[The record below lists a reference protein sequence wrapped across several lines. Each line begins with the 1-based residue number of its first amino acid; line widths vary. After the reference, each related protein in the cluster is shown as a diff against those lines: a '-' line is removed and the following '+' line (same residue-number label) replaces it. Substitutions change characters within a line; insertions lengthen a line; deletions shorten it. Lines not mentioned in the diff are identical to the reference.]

1 MHKDTR
7 VAIIGA
13 GLSGATLACLLG
25 RAGFDV
31 AVYEQAPAFDRIGAG
46 IHLSPNLIKI
56 ARRVG
61 IEDALIEGGIV
72 VDTFYSRDWQSGTT
86 LFELPLGAA
95 SAVRYGAPYLTAH
108 RGDLHKHLVEAVPPG
123 LIRFGKKLAAI
134 ERGGARPRLVFEDGT
149 REEADIVVGADG
161 VKSKV
166 REVLAGPSREMY
178 IGSVAHRLM
187 VPVERLKGPRP
198 AACTKWWGQ
207 GRHILIYD
215 ITRARDEVYVVS
227 SCPEP
232 GLADLRTSI
241 PCEPGEVLQAF
252 SAFHP
257 EVRAVIEAAPSATK
271 WPIFDVD
278 NMAHWSE
285 GRLVLLG
292 DSCHAT
298 RPYMAMG
305 AAMAMEDAAVLARC
319 LIGIGDADPAPA
331 FAAYE
336 HLRIP
341 RTKRVQDVSNQ
352 NTFLKLPTDPSWAF
366 CYDAFDED
374 LRLAA

>member
-13 GLSGATLACLLG
+13 GLGGATLAAVLKQ
-25 RAGFDV
+25 AEFDV
-31 AVYEQAPAFDRIGAG
+31 TVYEQAPGFERIGAG

-56 ARRVG
+56 ARRLG
-61 IEDALIEGGIV
+61 IEAALIEGGIV
-72 VDTFYSRDWQSGTT
+72 LDTFFSRDWQSGET
-86 LFELPLGAA
+86 LFKLDLGAVGA
-95 SAVRYGAPYLTAH
+95 AKYGAPYLTAH
-108 RGDLHKHLVEAVPPG
+108 RGDLHKHLVGALPDG
-123 LIRFGKKLAAI
+123 LVQFGKRLVAI
-134 ERGGARPRLVFEDGT
+134 ECGGGRPDLRFEDGT
-149 REEADIVVGADG
+149 HVEADVVVGADG

-166 REVLAGPSREMY
+166 RETLAGPSRETY
-178 IGSVAHRLM
+178 IGSVAHRVM
-187 VPVERLKGPRP
+187 VPVDLLGGFRP

-227 SCPEP
+227 SCPDP
-232 GLADLRTSI
+232 DLKDLRTSI

-252 SAFHP
+252 QAFHP
-257 EVRAVIEAAPSATK
+257 EVRHVLAAAPSATK

-278 NMAHWSE
+278 NMDRWSD
-285 GRLVLLG
+285 GRIVLLG

-319 LIGIGDADPAPA
+319 LVEIGDNDPTES
-331 FAAYE
+331 FAVYE

-341 RTKRVQDVSNQ
+341 RTKRVQEVSNQ
-352 NTFLKLPTDPSWAF
+352 NTFLKLPSDPSWAF
-366 CYDAFDED
+366 CYDAFEQE
-374 LRLAA
+374 LRH

>member
-1 MHKDTR
+1 MHRETR

-13 GLSGATLACLLG
+13 GLGGATLGCLLG

-31 AVYEQAPAFDRIGAG
+31 TVYEQAPGFERIGAG

-56 ARRVG
+56 ARRLG
-61 IEDALIEGGIV
+61 IEQALVAGGIV
-72 VDTFYSRDWQSGTT
+72 LDTFYSRDWQSGET
-86 LFELPLGAA
+86 LFQLSLGAEGEA
-95 SAVRYGAPYLTAH
+95 RYGAPYLTAH
-108 RGDLHKHLVEAVPPG
+108 RGDLHKHLIDALDDRLV
-123 LIRFGKKLAAI
+123 RFGKRLAAI
-134 ERGGARPRLVFEDGT
+134 ERGGARPRLLFEDGT
-149 REEADIVVGADG
+149 AAEADIVVGADG

-166 REVLAGPSREMY
+166 REVLAGPSRETY
-178 IGSVAHRLM
+178 IGSVAHRVM
-187 VPVERLKGPRP
+187 VPIERLNGFRP

-232 GLADLRTSI
+232 GLKDLRTSI
-241 PCEPGEVLQAF
+241 PCEPGEVLGAF
-252 SAFHP
+252 AAFHP
-257 EVRAVIEAAPSATK
+257 EVRAVLEAAESATK

-278 NMAHWSE
+278 NMENWSD
-285 GRLVLLG
+285 GRIVLLG

-319 LIGIGDADPAPA
+319 IIDVGDADPADA
-331 FAAYE
+331 FAVYE
-336 HLRIP
+336 RLRIP
-341 RTKRVQDVSNQ
+341 RTKRVQEVSNQ
-352 NTFLKLPTDPSWAF
+352 NTFLKLPSDPSWAF
-366 CYDAFDED
+366 CYDAFEEG
-374 LRLAA
+374 LQVAA